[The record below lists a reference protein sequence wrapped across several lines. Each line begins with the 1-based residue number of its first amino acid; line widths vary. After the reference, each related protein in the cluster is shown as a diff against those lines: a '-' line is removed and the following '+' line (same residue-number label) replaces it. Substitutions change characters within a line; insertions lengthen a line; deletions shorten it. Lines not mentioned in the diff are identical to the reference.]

1 MVKLVELKQRA
12 KDLGIKGVSTMR
24 KAQLEEL
31 LKSKEKTIKVKKKK
45 PEGGSKEAQGALVKR
60 KRCPKGTRKDKESGK
75 CLKKPSADVIDLAY
89 AEPVRRRIG
98 KEMDNLIAGDVV
110 KQMLLARIGDRISND
125 DLTDPQILAMTILKL
140 NVFTLNKWLE
150 LEENVAYASH
160 EESIAN
166 MAGDMTDDVFI
177 DEEFDLDDPD
187 KVLKS
192 VYLSL
197 DQVDYSDELENYV
210 DSYDFHGGYE
220 YDYDDFVARIL
231 SYFYFQAIENTDD
244 LKVIIDVE
252 YDMEDNEDYDQVED
266 VYNATI
272 KNGQK
277 KVREVRD
284 YLVEALRNIDSRIR
298 SQEDEGLD
306 TDDEDDWNNDAA
318 DREERE
324 AEEIN
329 TKTKEKMADIIFS
342 VGGGVGDIL
351 DGGRGDRFEFIYKA
365 EIVRQ
370 MGVSEQEELLG
381 SVYAITKEGRYEDT
395 VYVKAT
401 YEQLKDSFAAF
412 IEVETG
418 WIAPYDP
425 MGILADL
432 TYGYVDIEYGN
443 DYDDDERFV
452 DYYGFSYTEKE
463 LIDEEMYTIGSIGRR
478 NEIMEEV
485 QITPTQRDD
494 FNRILAISEGRRG
507 KSP

>member
-45 PEGGSKEAQGALVKR
+45 PEGGSKAETVKVKR

-98 KEMDNLIAGDVV
+98 KEMDNLVAGDVV
-110 KQMLLARIGDRISND
+110 KQMLLARIGERISND

-150 LEENVAYASH
+150 LEENVAYANH
-160 EESIAN
+160 EENLAN
-166 MAGDMTDDVFI
+166 IAGDMADEVFI

-187 KVLKS
+187 KVLER
-192 VYLSL
+192 VFLSL
-197 DQVDYSDELENYV
+197 DQVDYSDELEEYV
-210 DSYDFHGGYE
+210 DSYDFYGGNE

-231 SYFYFQAIENTDD
+231 SYFYFQAIETTDD
-244 LKVIIDVE
+244 LKVIVDVE

-272 KNGQK
+272 GDGQK

-284 YLVEALRNIDSRIR
+284 RR
-298 SQEDEGLD
+298 Q
-306 TDDEDDWNNDAA
+306 DDEDDEDDDEAED

-324 AEEIN
+324 TEEIN

-381 SVYAITKEGRYEDT
+381 SVYAITNEGRFEDT
-395 VYVKAT
+395 VYVKAS

-418 WIAPYDP
+418 WIAPYNP

-432 TYGYVDIEYGN
+432 TYGYTDIEYGN

-452 DYYGFSYTEKE
+452 DYYGFSYTEEE
-463 LIDEEMYTIGSIGRR
+463 LIDEEMYTIGSISRR
-478 NEIMEEV
+478 NQIMEEV

>member
-45 PEGGSKEAQGALVKR
+45 PEGGSKAETVKVKR

-98 KEMDNLIAGDVV
+98 KEMDNLVAGDVV
-110 KQMLLARIGDRISND
+110 KQMLLARIGERISND

-150 LEENVAYASH
+150 LEENVAYANH
-160 EESIAN
+160 EENLAN
-166 MAGDMTDDVFI
+166 IAGDMADEVFI

-187 KVLKS
+187 KVLER
-192 VYLSL
+192 VFLSL
-197 DQVDYSDELENYV
+197 DQVDYSDELEEYV
-210 DSYDFHGGYE
+210 DSYDFYGGNE

-231 SYFYFQAIENTDD
+231 SYFYFQAIETTDD
-244 LKVIIDVE
+244 LKVIVDVE

-272 KNGQK
+272 GDGQK

-284 YLVEALRNIDSRIR
+284 YLVAALRSIDSSIR
-298 SQEDEGLD
+298 RQEDEGLD
-306 TDDEDDWNNDAA
+306 TDDDEDED

-324 AEEIN
+324 TEEIN

-381 SVYAITKEGRYEDT
+381 SVYAITKEGRFEDT
-395 VYVKAT
+395 VYVKAS

-412 IEVETG
+412 IEMETN
-418 WIAPYDP
+418 WTNPYNP

-452 DYYGFSYTEKE
+452 DYYGFSYTEEE
-463 LIDEEMYTIGSIGRR
+463 LIDEEMYTIGSISRR
-478 NEIMEEV
+478 NQIMEEV

>member
-45 PEGGSKEAQGALVKR
+45 PEGGSKAETVKVKR
-60 KRCPKGTRKDKESGK
+60 KRCPKGTRKEKETGK

-166 MAGDMTDDVFI
+166 IAGDMTDEVFI

-187 KVLKS
+187 KVLES

-210 DSYDFHGGYE
+210 DSYDFHYGYD

-231 SYFYFQAIENTDD
+231 SYFYFQAIETTDD

-284 YLVEALRNIDSRIR
+284 YLVAALRSIDSSIR
-298 SQEDEGLD
+298 RQEDEGLD
-306 TDDEDDWNNDAA
+306 TDDDEDED

-324 AEEIN
+324 TEEIN

-381 SVYAITKEGRYEDT
+381 SVYAITNEGRFEDT
-395 VYVKAT
+395 VYVKAS

-412 IEVETG
+412 IEMETN
-418 WIAPYDP
+418 WTNPYNP

-452 DYYGFSYTEKE
+452 DYYGFSYTEEE
-463 LIDEEMYTIGSIGRR
+463 LIDEEMYTIGSISRR
-478 NEIMEEV
+478 NQIMEEV